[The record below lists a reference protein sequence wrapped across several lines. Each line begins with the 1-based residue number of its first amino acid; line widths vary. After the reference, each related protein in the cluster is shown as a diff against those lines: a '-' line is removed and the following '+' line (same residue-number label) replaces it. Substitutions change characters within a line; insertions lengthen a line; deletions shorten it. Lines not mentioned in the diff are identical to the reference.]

1 MVLGDLI
8 PLAALADLQTPLFL
22 VWWLM
27 GWRQL
32 SANLWVSAPGGS
44 ISAVVGRGCRWVST
58 WVSSL
63 FVVARDLET

>member
-32 SANLWVSAPGGS
+32 SANLWVSVAGGS
-44 ISAVVGRGCRWVST
+44 I
-58 WVSSL
+58 L
-63 FVVARDLET
+63 KVVARGC